1 MNDIHLLNE
10 RYIDSKYQ
18 ISKILHESWGSMSPT
33 ERQFLR
39 ECEDL
44 GTEESLLHEGPLD
57 NLKARATGLA
67 TKASNVG
74 KALTGKGDQVKDPTQ
89 AKIDSRVQSFKN
101 NFAKALEDLKADFNK
116 IGINDPENPGLKALE
131 YASQSAQR
139 LKIEPKPNPAIQWA
153 STALDKIKQKA
164 ANSPVIQ
171 NSKAVIDDL
180 GDKLTSKIKDSK
192 ADEYFTTLGEIAKEN
207 PKMTNFII
215 GALVAVSKFS
225 GVPGMGT
232 TTGFLQRTIVGMAKG
247 QTASQALASAAKV
260 AGTGYLVGS
269 AATQIA
275 NLLPGATEVG
285 LDVAD
290 GESGEI
296 PSADG
301 GEEVDGG
308 RIYKGIEGDD
318 PDAGTD
324 TGGDEFVDNIRQRHI
339 DNLKQGQ
346 QLGIPNNAEYS
357 FKNNRF
363 VTNNQELKDLLDGPN
378 KKEVVRNLYDRA
390 ISRINYDEVLPADK
404 QMSNAKYMMTLKTAE
419 TLQKI
424 LNKL

>member
-1 MNDIHLLNE
+1 
-10 RYIDSKYQ
+10 
-18 ISKILHESWGSMSPT
+18 MSPA

-44 GTEESLLHEGPLD
+44 GTQGALLQEGPFD
-57 NLKARATGLA
+57 NLKAKAAGLA

-116 IGINDPENPGLKALE
+116 MGINDPENPGLKALE
-131 YASQSAQR
+131 YASQSAQQ

-153 STALDKIKQKA
+153 STAFDKIKQKA
-164 ANSPVIQ
+164 SNAPVIK
-171 NSKAVIDDL
+171 NSRAVIDNL

-192 ADEYFTTLGEIAKEN
+192 AGEYFTALGEIANEN

-232 TTGFLQRTIVGMAKG
+232 TTGFLLRTIVGMAKG
-247 QTASQALASAAKV
+247 QTASQAMGSAAKV
-260 AGTGYLVGS
+260 AATGYLVGS
-269 AATQIA
+269 AASQIA

-296 PSADG
+296 QSGVDG

-318 PDAGTD
+318 IESDD
-324 TGGDEFVDNIRQRHI
+324 FVDNLKQRHI

-346 QLGIPNNAEYS
+346 ELGIPNDVQYS
-357 FKNNRF
+357 FKNGRF
-363 VTNNQELKDLLDGPN
+363 MTNSQELKDLLAGPN
-378 KKEVVRNLYDRA
+378 KKEVVGNLYARA
-390 ISRINYDEVLPADK
+390 MSRINYDEALPADK

-419 TLQKI
+419 TLQNI

>member
-18 ISKILHESWGSMSPT
+18 ISKILHESWSSMSPA

-44 GTEESLLHEGPLD
+44 GAEESTLHEGPLD

-101 NFAKALEDLKADFNK
+101 NFAKALEDLKTDFNK
-116 IGINDPENPGLKALE
+116 MGINDPENPGLKALE

-153 STALDKIKQKA
+153 STALDEIKQKA

-180 GDKLTSKIKDSK
+180 GNKLTSKIKDSK
-192 ADEYFTTLGEIAKEN
+192 ADEYFTALGEIANEN

-232 TTGFLQRTIVGMAKG
+232 TTGFLLRTIVGMAKG
-247 QTASQALASAAKV
+247 QTASQALGSAAKV
-260 AGTGYLVGS
+260 AGAGYLVGS
-269 AATQIA
+269 AASQIA

-296 PSADG
+296 QSGDEVGSDYVQKTANGYKLSG
-301 GEEVDGG
+301 GIRDL
-308 RIYKGIEGDD
+308 IDNKTDIILKDIEGVESVDQLDPKVKNMLLRGLSRGDSSSLMGAARRELDLMIMGYNTDGEIEGFETAINKYMIKNLANDTDGKFYKALISVDD
-318 PDAGTD
+318 S
-324 TGGDEFVDNIRQRHI
+324 
-339 DNLKQGQ
+339 
-346 QLGIPNNAEYS
+346 S
-357 FKNNRF
+357 F
-363 VTNNQELKDLLDGPN
+363 DSGPN
-378 KKEVVRNLYDRA
+378 
-390 ISRINYDEVLPADK
+390 
-404 QMSNAKYMMTLKTAE
+404 
-419 TLQKI
+419 
-424 LNKL
+424 

>member
-18 ISKILHESWGSMSPT
+18 ISKILKESWDSMSPA

-44 GTEESLLHEGPLD
+44 GTQEALLQEGPFD
-57 NLKARATGLA
+57 NLKAKAAGLA
-67 TKASNVG
+67 TQASNVG
-74 KALTGKGDQVKDPTQ
+74 KTLTGKGDQVKDPTQ

-116 IGINDPENPGLKALE
+116 MGINDPENPGLKALE
-131 YASQSAQR
+131 YASQSAQQ
-139 LKIEPKPNPAIQWA
+139 LKIEPKPNPAVQWA
-153 STALDKIKQKA
+153 STAFEKIKQKA
-164 ANSPVIQ
+164 ANAPVIQ
-171 NSKAVIDDL
+171 NSRAVIDGL

-192 ADEYFTTLGEIAKEN
+192 IGPYFNALGDIANKN

-225 GVPGMGT
+225 GIPGMGT
-232 TTGFLQRTIVGMAKG
+232 TTGFLLRTIVGMAKG
-247 QTASQALASAAKV
+247 QTASQAMGSAAKV
-260 AGTGYLVGS
+260 AATGYLVGS

-296 PSADG
+296 QSGVDG
-301 GEEVDGG
+301 GEEV
-308 RIYKGIEGDD
+308 ESDD
-318 PDAGTD
+318 
-324 TGGDEFVDNIRQRHI
+324 FVDNLKQRHI

-346 QLGIPNNAEYS
+346 ELGIPSDVQYS
-357 FKNNRF
+357 FNNGRF
-363 VTNNQELKDLLDGPN
+363 TTNSQELRDLLSGPN
-378 KKEVVRNLYDRA
+378 KKEVIGNLYSRA
-390 ISRINYDEVLPADK
+390 MSKIEYDEALPTDK
-404 QMSNAKYMMTLKTAE
+404 KMSNAKYMMTIKTAE
-419 TLQKI
+419 TLQNI
-424 LNKL
+424 LSKL